1 MPPGSSATDPSTAPC
16 PQVPKMMDWLKQTLI
31 PGSRV
36 GADPR
41 LIGAD
46 TWKKFAEE
54 LESK

>member
-1 MPPGSSATDPSTAPC
+1 MPPGSSATDPSNAPC